1 MDRPRLKLLIGRQNL
16 KYLDVQI
23 VVHEAIQKEI
33 ALKVSSNHSNWNKI
47 QSTLRLIPHS
57 EDENNANTFQA
68 EKGFKILP
76 GST

>member
-1 MDRPRLKLLIGRQNL
+1 M
-16 KYLDVQI
+16 QI
-23 VVHEAIQKEI
+23 VPEAIKKEI
-33 ALKVSSNHSNWNKI
+33 ALKVSSNHSNWNEI

-68 EKGFKILP
+68 EKGFKISP

>member
-16 KYLDVQI
+16 KYLDTGRI
-23 VVHEAIQKEI
+23 VRGGAIQKEI

-68 EKGFKILP
+68 EKWI
-76 GST
+76 

>member
-1 MDRPRLKLLIGRQNL
+1 M
-16 KYLDVQI
+16 QI
-23 VVHEAIQKEI
+23 VPEAIKKEI

-68 EKGFKILP
+68 GKGFKILP